1 MSFERTSRGVS
12 ARVRRGGDD
21 ARAGVRE
28 GVRATQTREK
38 TMHFF
43 TATSSW
49 IIDVFCVGVL
59 HLANMDD

>member
-28 GVRATQTREK
+28 GV
-38 TMHFF
+38 HFF

>member
-21 ARAGVRE
+21 ARAGVR
-28 GVRATQTREK
+28 GGCAHTREK

-59 HLANMDD
+59 HLANMDDYR